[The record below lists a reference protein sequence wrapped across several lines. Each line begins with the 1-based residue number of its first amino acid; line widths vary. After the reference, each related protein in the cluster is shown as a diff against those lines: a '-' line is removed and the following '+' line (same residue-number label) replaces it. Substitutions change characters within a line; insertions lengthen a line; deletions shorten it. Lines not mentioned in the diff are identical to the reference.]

1 MIIDGHCDVLYQLW
15 RNPDWSFDNQEEL
28 RVNYSRWMNNDV
40 KVQCFAI
47 FVPPHVPEDLQF
59 HSALEMANIF
69 YERILKPYP
78 KIKMVTSRDDILQL
92 KEDEKGA
99 MLTLEGMHPIGYD
112 MTKLKTLLHLGVKA
126 AGLTWNNANAVSDG
140 IGEVRGAG
148 LSEFGK
154 QVVELLNTYE
164 VLTDVS
170 HLSYQGFWDVMD
182 TAEHPIA
189 SHSNSFSVCK
199 HRRNLDDKQIKAL
212 ISRDA
217 FMGVTFVP
225 EFLAET
231 DKTTTKDVLNHIEKV
246 MTLGGEDI
254 VGLGSDFD
262 GTDGIVKGI
271 EDYSKYNSFIQELK
285 SRFSSDFVRKITHEN
300 FLKALPR

>member
-15 RNPDWSFDNQEEL
+15 RNPDWSFDNQQEL
-28 RVNYSRWMNNDV
+28 RVNYNRWMNNDV

-47 FVPPHVPEDLQF
+47 FVPPHIPEDLQF

-99 MLTLEGMHPIGYD
+99 MLTLEGMHPVGNDI
-112 MTKLKTLLHLGVKA
+112 TKLKTLLHLGVKA

-154 QVVELLNTYE
+154 QVVEVLNTYE

-170 HLSYQGFWDVMD
+170 HLSYRGFWDVMD
-182 TAEHPIA
+182 TAEYPIA

-199 HRRNLDDKQIKAL
+199 HRRNLDNKQIKAL

-225 EFLAET
+225 EFLADT
-231 DKTTTKDVLNHIEKV
+231 DQTSTKDILNHIEKI

-271 EDYSKYNSFIQELK
+271 EDYSKYNSFIQELEG
-285 SRFSSDFVRKITHEN
+285 RFSSDFVRKITHEN